1 MIFFVAT
8 IALAIIVV
16 VATKGSFERLGR
28 LRFRMLWLLF
38 LGLAVQIVLEVV
50 DFPKDRIEDLGFAI
64 LLLSYVAIL
73 GFCFANRSVR
83 GMTLIAIGVALNV
96 LVIALN
102 QGMPTKDDVRE
113 RDGREVRVPI
123 EQTVKHR
130 PQEDDDLLGFLGDV
144 ITVPGVPEPAV
155 LDRRHRDGTRDRRP
169 LLRGQPRAA
178 TAWTRSPGGSR
189 SAELIVEQAAPV
201 EHHLERRDD
210 MRVVEVLRRAAQRF
224 EREARSLRV
233 TVGELVERARDLEDL
248 ARHHR
253 RSRGH
258 VLAVGHPLGGDDVAG
273 GGEQLRAAEDRRARL
288 RDRHRLRRSTV
299 VGLVEADLA
308 EVVQQRRRSRA
319 A

>member
-16 VATKGSFERLGR
+16 VATKGSVERLGR
-28 LRFRMLWLLF
+28 LRFRVLWLLF

-50 DFPKDRIEDLGFAI
+50 DFPQDRIEDLGFAI

-130 PQEDDDLLGFLGDV
+130 PEENDDLLGFLGDV
-144 ITVPGVPEPAV
+144 ITVPDFPNQQFSIGDIVMGLGIVDLCFE
-155 LDRRHRDGTRDRRP
+155 
-169 LLRGQPRAA
+169 
-178 TAWTRSPGGSR
+178 GSR
-189 SAELIVEQAAPV
+189 VP
-201 EHHLERRDD
+201 RR
-210 MRVVEVLRRAAQRF
+210 R
-224 EREARSLRV
+224 
-233 TVGELVERARDLEDL
+233 GL
-248 ARHHR
+248 ARP
-253 RSRGH
+253 
-258 VLAVGHPLGGDDVAG
+258 A
-273 GGEQLRAAEDRRARL
+273 
-288 RDRHRLRRSTV
+288 
-299 VGLVEADLA
+299 
-308 EVVQQRRRSRA
+308 SRA
-319 A
+319 QQS